1 MPSLDVSQV
10 FFDSLADA
18 RIVVCCGAGG
28 VGKTTLSAA
37 LGVWGAMKGRK
48 TVVLTIDPARR
59 LADAL
64 GLSALDHEPRRV
76 AESVFD
82 GIGHPPP
89 GELWAMMLDTK
100 HTFDRLVSRF
110 APTPEMRSRI
120 LNNRYY
126 RHLSASLAGSHEYMA
141 MEKLHEIHNEDRFD
155 LIVLDTPPTRSAL
168 DFLEAPRRLSNLF
181 ADNLFWKLVRP
192 YLRTGLFGLKMF
204 TFFASP
210 IYKAVGRVLGTAVIE
225 DLLDFFRLGDD
236 LFFDGFR
243 KRAEAIHAVLSG
255 PTARFMAVASPTET
269 PMREARFFHEKLAD
283 SGMPFG
289 GFIINRVHPTYPEP
303 AGPLPDDA
311 PSGVSEALMER
322 LAANLRDLQTLGR
335 ADAAAIEGLKA
346 SVGAEVPIIEIPR
359 FEEDVHDI
367 RGLMRVYGD
376 LAGSVRLR

>member
-1 MPSLDVSQV
+1 MPSSDVSRV

-37 LGVWGAMKGRK
+37 LGLWGAMEGRK

-82 GIGHPPP
+82 GIGPPPP

-141 MEKLHEIHNEDRFD
+141 MEKLHEIHGEDRFD

-168 DFLEAPRRLSNLF
+168 DFLDAPRRLSNLF

-192 YLRTGLFGLKMF
+192 YVRTGLFGLKMF
-204 TFFASP
+204 AFFASP

-225 DLLDFFRLGDD
+225 DLLDFFQLGDD

-255 PTARFMAVASPTET
+255 PSARFVAVASPTET
-269 PMREARFFHEKLAD
+269 PMREARFFHEKLVD
-283 SGMPFG
+283 SEMPFG
-289 GFIINRVHPTYPEP
+289 GFIINRVNPIYPEP
-303 AGPLPDDA
+303 AGPLPADPA
-311 PSGVSEALMER
+311 PGVSKGLLER

-335 ADAAAIEGLKA
+335 ADAAAIEALKA
-346 SVGAEVPIIEIPR
+346 SVGPEVPIIEIPR

-367 RGLMRVYGD
+367 GGLMRVYGHYW
-376 LAGSVRLR
+376 GV